1 MCGVPHADKHPR
13 ANCYNPGKAA
23 LSGPANYITAQ
34 GGHHLAL
41 LSDQDRDLL
50 KERFE
55 VLDEPVVVKLFTESE
70 ARSLLTIPGQPQNP
84 GGNELA
90 KVTRELLEEVISL
103 TPKLSLEV
111 HDIHGGGREE
121 AQQLGIERIPAII
134 LGDDPKGRVRF
145 YGAPVGNEFPTILEG
160 IEALST
166 SSPKIR
172 DEIVDALA
180 EHVTE
185 PVNLKVFVTPT

>member
-1 MCGVPHADKHPR
+1 M
-13 ANCYNPGKAA
+13 
-23 LSGPANYITAQ
+23 
-34 GGHHLAL
+34 AL

-50 KERFE
+50 RERFE
-55 VLDEPVVVKLFTESE
+55 ALDEPVVVKLFTQSE
-70 ARSLLTIPGQPQNP
+70 ARSLLTIPGQAQNP

-90 KVTRELLEEVISL
+90 KVTKELLEEVTGL
-103 TPKLSLEV
+103 TPKLSLEI
-111 HDIHGGGREE
+111 HDIHGEGKEQ
-121 AQQLGIERIPAII
+121 AQQLGIERIPAIV

-166 SSPKIR
+166 SSPNIR
-172 DEIVDALA
+172 AEIIEALA
-180 EHVTE
+180 EHVDE